1 MGDDG
6 STGARLRG
14 FRRRRGLT
22 QEQLAEAAGLSPG
35 VVKKIERGG
44 TARVETYHALAR
56 ALRVR
61 TSALFEPAGPRQNPR
76 ADDDNVD
83 LLALR
88 RVISPAVTLSGRLV
102 LDDAADEEPD
112 LDRLRATATAVA
124 LAYHRDHY
132 PRVAELLPELIRSAH
147 TAIDH
152 FDNGTERDAALA
164 LRSEALQLAGRYLTQ
179 VRAYDLA
186 HLALRDAARDAARI
200 GDRLNAAS
208 AIIGQGWILLR
219 QTRFDEAERL
229 AADTADEVEPRISRA
244 SREQLAAWG
253 WLLLR
258 AAAAAARNN
267 RPDESKELVQ
277 LARTAGAAL
286 GAEVTEHLRGW
297 GTFGPLTVD
306 LKAIEAELVAERP
319 DLVLEMTARLPR
331 GVGRATSD
339 NWNRHR
345 LDVARAH
352 AMLRHGDEAT
362 DMLVALR
369 RDAPEWL
376 RHQRLAA
383 TTFEDVLKTRK
394 RSLTG
399 AQRQLAEFLAVD
411 G

>member
-1 MGDDG
+1 MGDDS

-14 FRRRRGLT
+14 FRRRRGWT

-61 TSALFEPAGPRQNPR
+61 TSVLFEPAGPRQNPR

-83 LLALR
+83 LLPLR
-88 RVISPAVTLSGRLV
+88 RAISPPVTLAGRPR
-102 LDDAADEEPD
+102 LDHAAEEPD
-112 LDRLRATATAVA
+112 LGRLRTTATTVA

-147 TAIDH
+147 MAVDH
-152 FDNGTERDAALA
+152 FDTGAERDAALA

-186 HLALRDAARDAARI
+186 HMALRDAVRDAARI

-208 AIIGQGWILLR
+208 AVIGQAWILLR
-219 QTRFDEAERL
+219 QARFDEAERL
-229 AADTADEVEPRISRA
+229 AADTADEMEPRISRA
-244 SREQLAAWG
+244 SPEELAAWG

-267 RPDESKELVQ
+267 RPDEAKELVQ
-277 LARTAGAAL
+277 LARTAGTAL

-297 GTFGPLTVD
+297 GTFGPLTVG
-306 LKAIEAELVAERP
+306 LKAIENELTAERP
-319 DLVLEMTARLPR
+319 DLVLDMTARLPH

-352 AMLRHGDEAT
+352 ALLRHGDEAT
-362 DMLVALR
+362 DVLLTLR

-383 TTFEDVLKTRK
+383 ITFEDVLKTRK
-394 RSLTG
+394 RTLTG
-399 AQRQLAEFLAVD
+399 AQRQLAEYLAVD